1 MLYYFKGLVGSCS
14 TTELLLVLPIL
25 LGLVRQVV
33 PQTFLECL
41 SPLGSWSEVFLKRR
55 RFLILKI
62 KRNITY
68 NFYQDAVFLLDLAV
82 SRSGACV
89 TYYECAPLKKGA
101 VFKLYP
107 LLRTVLQHSS
117 DALGQLAQELTI

>member
-1 MLYYFKGLVGSCS
+1 MLFDLKNLVASS
-14 TTELLLVLPIL
+14 SATELLLMLPQL
-25 LGLVRQVV
+25 LVLVRQVV

-41 SPLGSWSEVFLKRR
+41 CPLGSWRDVFLKRR

-82 SRSGACV
+82 SRSGARV
-89 TYYECAPLKKGA
+89 TYHECAPLKKGI
-101 VFKLYP
+101 VVELYP

-117 DALGQLAQELTI
+117 DAL

>member
-1 MLYYFKGLVGSCS
+1 MLFDLKNVAASCS
-14 TTELLLVLPIL
+14 STELLLVLPIL

-41 SPLGSWSEVFLKRR
+41 SPLGSWREVFLKR

-82 SRSGACV
+82 SRSMTCV
-89 TYYECAPLKKGA
+89 TRQETAP
-101 VFKLYP
+101 V
-107 LLRTVLQHSS
+107 
-117 DALGQLAQELTI
+117 